1 MRHFPL
7 FFVICISLHAQSPL
21 IDGVVDSLE
30 WVGSSRF
37 SIGYEIEPADNAP
50 APYDT
55 DVFITATPTDILVG
69 FIAQAEMSA
78 LRSSVRGRDE
88 IIDDEHVAIGID
100 TYGDG
105 RSMII
110 LGSNPEGS
118 QFDLKLLPDGN
129 EDEYNMS
136 FETYTTKYKD
146 SYHVEFRIPIRNFSF
161 STDDIQRWKLVFG
174 RNTYVGTIKIQLL
187 SFPYD
192 RTNPCVVCQST
203 DELVLRDI
211 SIEKRASLLPYVYA
225 GQSGEQNDLG
235 DFIQNPIK
243 GDIGLS
249 GLFDLNRN
257 TFVEFAINPDFSQ
270 IEADA
275 SEIDVNETFAL
286 FYPERRPYFNE
297 GNDIIVSEQNAVYTR
312 SINNPIASSKL
323 IHQGKKQR
331 IYWLTAYDQNAPYLV
346 AGQNKSYSGEGKEA
360 WSNIL
365 SYQQVF
371 EQGRRIGLLSTN
383 RFFQGGG
390 HGQLFGING
399 LIGLTKTIDLSFEY
413 NFSTLEEPISNWIDS
428 SAVEGGKTVALDGET
443 KSGSGLSA
451 VLTRNTNN
459 WTSKLSYDYFTPN
472 YEAPLGFITQNNLQ
486 SLNFNQRYTYFPE
499 GKSSLIQSLNAEANG
514 SLQYNTDG
522 LARFAGLRLESRIVW
537 RKNFRT
543 GMEFNHTLKEVYEG
557 FTGRSVTEFRMW
569 NNYNPNEAIR
579 IGAYFSVG
587 EEFWYDED
595 DPAVGDRFYA
605 GSFSTFQPNS
615 KLRIRTTI
623 RYGQLRSKVD
633 QGYYFKGALSRST
646 VNYQFNN
653 NLSFRLVGEYNS
665 FDDEFFVQP
674 LLKWN
679 PNPFTIFYVGGSHG
693 YRRPALNPSIGKDFV
708 LENSQLYIKFQYLF
722 DL

>member
-1 MRHFPL
+1 M
-7 FFVICISLHAQSPL
+7 
-21 IDGVVDSLE
+21 
-30 WVGSSRF
+30 
-37 SIGYEIEPADNAP
+37 
-50 APYDT
+50 
-55 DVFITATPTDILVG
+55 
-69 FIAQAEMSA
+69 
-78 LRSSVRGRDE
+78 
-88 IIDDEHVAIGID
+88 
-100 TYGDG
+100 
-105 RSMII
+105 
-110 LGSNPEGS
+110 
-118 QFDLKLLPDGN
+118 QF
-129 EDEYNMS
+129 
-136 FETYTTKYKD
+136 
-146 SYHVEFRIPIRNFSF
+146 
-161 STDDIQRWKLVFG
+161 
-174 RNTYVGTIKIQLL
+174 
-187 SFPYD
+187 
-192 RTNPCVVCQST
+192 
-203 DELVLRDI
+203 
-211 SIEKRASLLPYVYA
+211 
-225 GQSGEQNDLG
+225 
-235 DFIQNPIK
+235 
-243 GDIGLS
+243 
-249 GLFDLNRN
+249 
-257 TFVEFAINPDFSQ
+257 
-270 IEADA
+270 
-275 SEIDVNETFAL
+275 
-286 FYPERRPYFNE
+286 
-297 GNDIIVSEQNAVYTR
+297 TR

-383 RFFQGGG
+383 RFFQDGG

-522 LARFAGLRLESRIVW
+522 LPRFAGLRLESRIVW

-543 GMEFNHTLKEVYEG
+543 GVEFNHTLKEVYEG

-646 VNYQFNN
+646 LNYQFNN

>member
-1 MRHFPL
+1 MKYFLL
-7 FFVICISLHAQSPL
+7 FFVICMSLHAQPPL

-30 WVGSSRF
+30 WADASRF
-37 SIGYEIEPADNAP
+37 SIGYEIEPADNAT

-69 FIAQAEMSA
+69 FIAQADMNN
-78 LRSSVRGRDE
+78 LRSSVRSRDE
-88 IIDDEHVAIGID
+88 INDDEHVAIGFD

-105 RSMII
+105 RSMIV

-118 QFDLKLLPDGN
+118 QFDVKILPDGN
-129 EDEYNMS
+129 EDDYNIA
-136 FETYTTKYKD
+136 FETHTTKYKD

-161 STDDIQRWKLVFG
+161 SSDDIQRWKLVFG
-174 RNTYVGTIKIQLL
+174 RNTHVGTIKTQLL

-192 RTNPCVVCQST
+192 RTNPCVVCQSK
-203 DELVLRDI
+203 DELLLQNI
-211 SIEKRASLLPYVYA
+211 SAKKRASLLPYVYA
-225 GQSGEQNDLG
+225 GQSGERNDND
-235 DFIQNPIK
+235 DFIQNKIR
-243 GDIGLS
+243 GDVGLS
-249 GLFDLNRN
+249 GLFDINRN

-270 IEADA
+270 IEADV
-275 SEIDVNETFAL
+275 SQIDVNETFAL

-323 IHQGKKQR
+323 IHQGKNQR
-331 IYWLTAYDQNAPYLV
+331 IYWLTAYDQNTPYLV

-365 SYQQVF
+365 SYQRVF
-371 EQGRRIGLLSTN
+371 EQGKRIGLLSTN
-383 RFFQGGG
+383 RFFQDGG

-399 LIGLTKTIDLSFEY
+399 LIGLTKTIDLNFEY
-413 NFSTLEEPISNWIDS
+413 NLSILEEPVSNWIDS
-428 SAVEGGKTVALDGET
+428 YAIEGSKTVALDGET
-443 KSGSGLSA
+443 KNGSGLS
-451 VLTRNTNN
+451 VLLTRNTNN
-459 WTSKLSYDYFTPN
+459 WTSKLSYDYFSPN
-472 YEAPLGFITQNNLQ
+472 YEAPLGFITQNNLKT
-486 SLNFNQRYTYFPE
+486 LNFNQRYTRFP
-499 GKSSLIQSLNAEANG
+499 KDKNSLIQNLNAEANG
-514 SLQYNTDG
+514 NLQYTTDG
-522 LARFAGLRLESRIVW
+522 KPRFAGLRLESRIVW

-543 GMEFNHTLKEVYEG
+543 GTEFNHTFKEVFEG

-569 NNYNPNEAIR
+569 NNYNPSEAIS

-623 RYGQLRSKVD
+623 RYGQLKSKVD
-633 QGYYFKGALSRST
+633 QSIYFKGTLSRST

-653 NLSFRLVGEYNS
+653 NLSFRLIGEYNS

-679 PNPFTIFYVGGSHG
+679 PNPFTVFYLGGSHG
-693 YRRPALNPSIGKDFV
+693 YRRPEVNPSIGKDFA

-722 DL
+722 DY

>member
-1 MRHFPL
+1 MRYFPL

-30 WVGSSRF
+30 WAGASRF

-161 STDDIQRWKLVFG
+161 SADDIQRWKLVFG

-383 RFFQGGG
+383 RFFQDGG

-522 LARFAGLRLESRIVW
+522 LPRFAGLRLESRIVW

-543 GMEFNHTLKEVYEG
+543 GVEFNHTLKEVYEG

-646 VNYQFNN
+646 LNYQFNN

>member
-1 MRHFPL
+1 MRYFPL

-21 IDGVVDSLE
+21 IEGVVDSLE
-30 WVGSSRF
+30 WVGASRF

-136 FETYTTKYKD
+136 FETYSTKYKD

-161 STDDIQRWKLVFG
+161 SADDIQRWKLVFG

-192 RTNPCVVCQST
+192 RTNPCVVCQSK

-346 AGQNKSYSGEGKEA
+346 AGQNKSYSGKGKEA

-383 RFFQGGG
+383 RFFQDGG

-499 GKSSLIQSLNAEANG
+499 GKASLIQSLNAEANG

-522 LARFAGLRLESRIVW
+522 LPRFAGLRLESRIVW

-595 DPAVGDRFYA
+595 NPAVGDRFYA

-646 VNYQFNN
+646 LNYQFNN